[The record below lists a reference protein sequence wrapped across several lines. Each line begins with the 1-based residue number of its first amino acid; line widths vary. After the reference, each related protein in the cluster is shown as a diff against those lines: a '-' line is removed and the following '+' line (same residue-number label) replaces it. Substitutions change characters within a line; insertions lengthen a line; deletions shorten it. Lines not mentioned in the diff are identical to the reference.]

1 MLWLL
6 PLTVKAEESK
16 SDREEW
22 FVAHV
27 KPRCEKKLVEYGEVY
42 GFKSTLPTYKSVKN
56 IQVKRLFFINL
67 FSQVMFFY

>member
-1 MLWLL
+1 M
-6 PLTVKAEESK
+6 KAEESK
-16 SDREEW
+16 SGREEW

-42 GFKSTLPTYKSVKN
+42 GFKSTLPTYKSVKKYSGKEV
-56 IQVKRLFFINL
+56 IFHKP